1 MVKGSHTS
9 SVCKVR
15 DRIRKQVGKED
26 PVDAV
31 FQEVFSEASSEEFVK
46 NINSY
51 RSSNAEKTAPR
62 GQIKLIV
69 NNHRIVKC

>member
-1 MVKGSHTS
+1 M
-9 SVCKVR
+9 
-15 DRIRKQVGKED
+15 GKED

-31 FQEVFSEASSEEFVK
+31 LQEVFSEASSEEFVK